1 MKNKVLKI
9 LCLEDVEPDAIIIR
23 EQLTS
28 EGIAVEFDHV
38 TNENEFTRMLSSKRY
53 DIVLS
58 DYNLP
63 GFNGIA
69 ALMLSRKICPD
80 VPFICISGTIGEDL
94 AVELLH
100 LGASDY
106 ILKDRLFK
114 LPSSIQLA
122 LDEYEVK
129 KAKILAEN
137 ELNES
142 REKYKNL
149 VENINDVVYEI
160 DNTGIITYISPIITE
175 ITGFPDSYYTGK
187 PFFKFINEEDFEFTH
202 EKFENIISTGMIN
215 PFEFRISDH
224 SGNIVWLRT
233 SSKPVLRE
241 GKTIGIRGTAIDIT
255 KSKMADEQIRKLS
268 RAMEQSPASVII
280 TDTKGIIEYVN
291 PKFIELTGYS
301 LEEASGKNP
310 RFLKSGFTR
319 KEEYENLWKII
330 TSGKEWRGEFHNKRK
345 DGSLY
350 WEQASISPIKDSEGN
365 ITHFLAVKEDIT
377 EKKLII
383 DELIRAKE
391 KAEESSRLKSAF
403 LANISHEIRTPL
415 NGIMGF
421 ADLLQNPGV
430 TGDEQEMYLGI
441 LKESGDRM
449 LNTINDIIE
458 MSMIEADQTAL
469 NITTLDINEVTNYF
483 YNFFRPEAE
492 SKGLSF
498 KLENSLA
505 TETISI
511 ETDKNKLES
520 IISNLLKN
528 AIKFTQNGY
537 VEFGCLL
544 KEEILTF
551 YVRDT
556 GMGIPSARLS
566 SIFHRFVQAD
576 LSISRPYEGIGL
588 GLSIAKSYAELLGG
602 KIEVESEEGAGS
614 TFSFILP
621 FTRPGKTES
630 RQEISQYA
638 NTAHNKGD
646 LILVVEDDDIN
657 LSFLREV
664 LKKSGYKMVHAK
676 TGEEA
681 VKICR
686 KNMEIALALM
696 DIKLPVMNGL
706 EATRKIKELRA
717 DLPVI
722 AQTAYARNLDKDRV
736 FASGCSDYIA
746 KPYKK
751 EDLLLKISQHLNF
764 LKD

>member
-23 EQLTS
+23 ELLIS
-28 EGIAVEFDHV
+28 EGLTIEFDHV
-38 TNENEFTRMLSSKRY
+38 LNESEFTEKLKTKRY
-53 DIVLS
+53 DLVLS

-69 ALMLSRKICPD
+69 ALMLSRKICPE

-114 LPSSIQLA
+114 LPSSIQRA

-129 KAKILAEN
+129 KARILAEN
-137 ELNES
+137 ELKES

-160 DNTGIITYISPIITE
+160 DNTGIITYMSPIITE

-187 PFFKFINEEDFEFTH
+187 SLFKFINEKDLEVTR
-202 EKFENIISTGMIN
+202 EKFENIIFSGMLN

-233 SSKPVLRE
+233 SSKPINRE
-241 GKTIGIRGTAIDIT
+241 GKTIGIRGTGIDVT
-255 KSKMADEQIRKLS
+255 RSKLADEQIRKLS

-280 TDTKGIIEYVN
+280 TDTRGIIEYVN
-291 PKFIELTGYS
+291 PKFTELTGYS
-301 LEEASGKNP
+301 LAEASGKTP
-310 RFLKSGFTR
+310 RFLKSGYTR

-330 TSGKEWRGEFHNKRK
+330 TSGEEWRGEFHNKRK

-350 WEQASISPIKDSEGN
+350 WEQASISAIKDSKGI

-377 EKKLII
+377 EKKIII
-383 DELIRAKE
+383 DELIKAKE
-391 KAEESSRLKSAF
+391 KAEESSRLKTAF

-421 ADLLQNPGV
+421 ADLLQNPGI
-430 TGDEQEMYLGI
+430 TGEEQEMYLGI
-441 LKESGDRM
+441 FKESGDRM

-458 MSMIEADQTAL
+458 MSKIEADQTAL
-469 NITTLDINEVTNYF
+469 NISILDINEFTEYF
-483 YNFFRPEAE
+483 YNFYKPEAE
-492 SKGLSF
+492 HKGLTF
-498 KLENSLA
+498 KLENGL
-505 TETISI
+505 TREKVRI
-511 ETDKNKLES
+511 ETDKNKIGS

-528 AIKFTQNGY
+528 AIKFTQSGY
-537 VEFGCLL
+537 VEFGCVME
-544 KEEILTF
+544 KNILTF

-556 GMGIPSARLS
+556 GMGIPPDRFSA
-566 SIFHRFVQAD
+566 IFHRFVQAD
-576 LSISRPYEGIGL
+576 LSISRPYEGVGL

-602 KIEVESEEGAGS
+602 KIEVESEEGVGS
-614 TFSFILP
+614 TFRLILP
-621 FTRPGKTES
+621 VSRTERIES
-630 RQEISQYA
+630 HQETSLA
-638 NTAHNKGD
+638 DNTADNTGE
-646 LILVVEDDDIN
+646 LILIVEDDEIN
-657 LSFLREV
+657 LSFLHEV
-664 LKKSGYKMVHAK
+664 LKKSGYKIVSVK
-676 TGEEA
+676 TGVEA
-681 VKICR
+681 VNICR
-686 KNMEIALALM
+686 ENIEIALVLM
-696 DIKLPVMNGL
+696 DIKLPLMNGY
-706 EATRKIKELRA
+706 EATRKIKELRD

-722 AQTAYARNLDKDRV
+722 AQTAYAQDLDKDRV

-751 EDLLLKISQHLNF
+751 EDLLLKISQHLN
-764 LKD
+764 L